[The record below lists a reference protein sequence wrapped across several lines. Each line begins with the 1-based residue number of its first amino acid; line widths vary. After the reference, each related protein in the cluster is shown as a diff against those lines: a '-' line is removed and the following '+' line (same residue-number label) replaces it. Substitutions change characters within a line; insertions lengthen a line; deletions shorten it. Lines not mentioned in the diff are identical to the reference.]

1 MELAMHHESDQQDQ
15 ITHRLGRQLERV
27 LPQYGSVIRRVLG
40 DLDGEDRMTIP
51 QFRALQ
57 AVSHRGQ
64 AGALNLELARQL
76 GVAAP
81 SMTAMIDGLV
91 DRGLVDRSI
100 DPDNRRQVN
109 IVLTLRGQERYR
121 AISDAIEER
130 LSGGFQAL
138 SETEQRDLL
147 EALEHLDRVLKR
159 LGQFSTR
166 TEAN

>member
-1 MELAMHHESDQQDQ
+1 MQHESDQPEQLTQ
-15 ITHRLGRQLERV
+15 RLAHQLERV
-27 LPQYGSVIRRVLG
+27 VPQYGSVIRRVLG

-109 IVLTLRGQERYR
+109 IVLTTRGQERYQ
-121 AISDAIEER
+121 AISEAIEER
-130 LSGGFQAL
+130 LADGFRSL
-138 SETEQRDLL
+138 SDTEQQGLL
-147 EALEHLDRVLKR
+147 AALDNLDRVLKR
-159 LGQFSTR
+159 LGQFPSR
-166 TEAN
+166 TGAN

>member
-1 MELAMHHESDQQDQ
+1 MEHAMQHESDQIEQ
-15 ITHRLGRQLERV
+15 ITQRLARQLERV
-27 LPQYGSVIRRVLG
+27 LPQYGSVVRRVLG

-57 AVSHRGQ
+57 AISHRGQ
-64 AGALNLELARQL
+64 SGALNLELARQL

-109 IVLTLRGQERYR
+109 IVLTPRGQDRYR
-121 AISDAIEER
+121 AISEAIEER
-130 LSGGFQAL
+130 LADGFEAL
-138 SETEQRDLL
+138 SADEQRTLL
-147 EALEHLDRVLKR
+147 SALDNLDRVLKR
-159 LGQFSTR
+159 LGQFPSR
-166 TEAN
+166 SEAN